1 MTKDEVIASM
11 AIVAINKDD
20 AIYLSLPSTRAVM
33 DEYAKQ
39 QAIAFVK
46 YNCPDLNL
54 DDTLLNAGYAGFLI
68 NQEQQ
73 NKE

>member
-20 AIYLSLPSTRAVM
+20 VIYLSLPSTRAVM

-39 QAIAFVK
+39 QAMAFFK
-46 YNCPDLNL
+46 FCLPGPSDFEPHISKRYQQ
-54 DDTLLNAGYAGFLI
+54 FI
-68 NQEQQ
+68 EQQ
-73 NKE
+73 NKDGK